1 MDIKA
6 VLSNNIYPSQKITI
20 IPPMEIPIVV
30 DMSNSET
37 YIVDVASPIKIET
50 LITTIPV
57 NVKGDEGDEG
67 KSAYEVAV
75 DNGFIGTEEEWL
87 ESLHGG
93 ASLTWIDLCT
103 GYSEIPVVIDDGAN
117 YTTYLYSYIT
127 ETLYRKISKINLS
140 DEFYKNYDGITFSDL
155 VAKKQINY

>member
-6 VLSNNIYPSQKITI
+6 VLSNNVYPSQKITI
-20 IPPMEIPIVV
+20 IPPMEIPVV
-30 DMSNSET
+30 IDMSNSET

-50 LITTIPV
+50 LMTTIPV

-67 KSAYEVAV
+67 KSAYRVAV
-75 DNGFIGTEEEWL
+75 DNGFVGTEEEWL

-103 GYSEIPVVIDDGAN
+103 GYLTEPQLLDDN
-117 YTTYLYSYIT
+117 LEYTTYVYEYTSK
-127 ETLYRKISKINLS
+127 TLYRKISKINLS
-140 DEFYKNYDGITFSDL
+140 DEFYKVYENGIFSDL
-155 VAKKQINY
+155 FAKKQINY

>member
-6 VLSNNIYPSQKITI
+6 TLSNNIYPSQKITI
-20 IPPMEIPIVV
+20 IPPTEIPVVV

-37 YIVDVASPIKIET
+37 YVVDVVSPIKIDT

-57 NVKGDEGDEG
+57 NIKGDEGESG

-103 GYSEIPVVIDDGAN
+103 GYSTIPVVIDDGAD

-140 DEFYKNYDGITFSDL
+140 DEFYKNYDGVTFSDL